1 MVPREEPGD
10 TRDVTAFGEKLL
22 SAARDAGRP
31 LPADVIARMTTH
43 YRLLRQW
50 GRRTNLTGLR
60 SPGAILKR
68 HFMEPIAAADL
79 LEGEGTLL
87 DLGSGNGF
95 PAIPL
100 AILHPGARL
109 VLVEASEKK
118 SAFLWTVLRE
128 VGLKA
133 ARVVRR
139 RVCRRADLA
148 DFIPVRWF
156 TFRGVKI
163 ADPLSG
169 PGPEILIH
177 GGRMLA
183 FLTADDANNLAG
195 HPPAGLRW
203 TTSRPLPMSPED
215 VVAVFEPS
223 R

>member
-1 MVPREEPGD
+1 MVPREEPGG
-10 TRDVTAFGEKLL
+10 TRDVRAFNENLL
-22 SAARDAGRP
+22 AAARDAGRP
-31 LPADVIARMTTH
+31 LATEVAARLTAH
-43 YRLLRQW
+43 YRLLREW

-60 SPGAILKR
+60 SPEAILKR
-68 HFMEPIAAADL
+68 HFLEPIAAADL

-87 DLGSGNGF
+87 DIGSGNGF

-133 ARVVRR
+133 ARVVTR
-139 RVCRRADLA
+139 RVCRRADLG
-148 DFIPVRWF
+148 DFLPVRWF
-156 TFRGVKI
+156 TFRGVKVS
-163 ADPLSG
+163 DPLSG
-169 PGPEILIH
+169 PGPQILLP

-183 FLTADDANNLAG
+183 FLAADDAREMAA
-195 HPPAGLRW
+195 HPPEGLRW
-203 TTSRPLPMSPED
+203 TTSRPLPTSPED

>member
-1 MVPREEPGD
+1 MVSREEPGG
-10 TRDVTAFGEKLL
+10 TRDVAVFSENLL
-22 SAARDAGRP
+22 SAALDAGWP
-31 LPADVIARMTTH
+31 LSADALARLATH

-60 SPGAILKR
+60 SPEAILKR
-68 HFMEPIAAADL
+68 HFLEPIAVADL
-79 LEGEGTLL
+79 FEGEGTLL
-87 DLGSGNGF
+87 DIGSGNGF

-100 AILHPGARL
+100 AILHPDVRL
-109 VLVEASEKK
+109 VLIEASEKK
-118 SAFLWTVLRE
+118 SAFLWAVLRE

-133 ARVVRR
+133 AQVVTR

-148 DFIPVRWF
+148 DLLPVLWF

-163 ADPLSG
+163 GEPLSG
-169 PGPEILIH
+169 PGPEILLP

-183 FLTADDANNLAG
+183 FLAAAAANELAA
-195 HPPAGLRW
+195 HPPEGLRW
-203 TTSRPLPMSPED
+203 TTSRPLPMSPDD